1 MSAAKV
7 VGSRGLSH
15 ARLAALSRSP
25 SVSAMLLVAP
35 GLLAHANAC
44 RSRPAFARLA
54 RYAGAPAVS
63 HDGIAALACAA
74 LGLRGTPPLGALT
87 AAGAGLSPG
96 SDYWLLADPV
106 TLVAGRS
113 DVALAGRVA
122 DLSAAD
128 ADELIT
134 ALNAHFHGDGITFVA
149 ARPSVWLARV
159 DVPPALTTVSLERAQ
174 NGPLADA
181 LPRGDAAA
189 QWRRWQDEIQMLLHT
204 HPVNAHRETLGVPPA
219 NAVWFSGGGRIG
231 DAGRL
236 PLIEADAPATPLG
249 DLLRG
254 VAYVSRAGAAA
265 VEPPRIARV
274 HAPIAGAADVDD
286 FTERLFEPA
295 LARLERRELP
305 ALDLVTDGGGVAAGW
320 RATAPGTLSR
330 LTARFGARS
339 FAVPGRA
346 GT

>member
-1 MSAAKV
+1 
-7 VGSRGLSH
+7 
-15 ARLAALSRSP
+15 
-25 SVSAMLLVAP
+25 MLLVAP
-35 GLLAHANAC
+35 GLLAHATAC

-63 HDGIAALACAA
+63 DDGIAALVCAA

-96 SDYWLLADPV
+96 TDYWMLADPV

-134 ALNAHFHGDGITFVA
+134 ALNAHFHGDGIMFVA
-149 ARPSVWLARV
+149 ARPSLWLARV
-159 DVPPALTTVSLERAQ
+159 ATPPALTTVSLERAQ

-181 LPRGDAAA
+181 LPRGDAAV

-204 HPVNAHRETLGVPPA
+204 HPVNAHREALGAPPA
-219 NAVWFSGGGRIG
+219 NAVWFSGGGRIN
-231 DAGRL
+231 DAGRP
-236 PLIEADAPATPLG
+236 PLIEADAPGTPLG

-254 VAYVSRAGAAA
+254 VAYVSRLRGAI
-265 VEPPRIARV
+265 EPARIVRV
-274 HAPIAGAADVDD
+274 HAPIAGAADVDA
-286 FTERLFEPA
+286 FTERVFEPA
-295 LARLERRELP
+295 LGKLERRELP
-305 ALDLVTDGGGVAAGW
+305 ALDLVADGGGLAAGW
-320 RATAPGTLSR
+320 RATAPGALTR
-330 LTARFGARS
+330 LTARFGPRS
-339 FAVPGRA
+339 FTVPGRA